1 MRYPPSILD
10 DIRARL
16 PVSAVVGRRVKLV
29 KAGREWKGLSPF
41 NAEKSPSFF
50 VNDQKG
56 FFHDFSSGKN
66 GDIFKFLMETEG
78 VSFPEAVERLAADA
92 GVILPKMSV
101 EAEEQEVKR
110 TGLHQVMAL
119 AQEFFQA
126 QLMAP
131 AGAQARAYLDGR
143 GMGRTVWAAFGIG
156 FAPNDRHALQ
166 HFLTGKGVL
175 VPDMIEAGLLI
186 AGEDIP
192 VPYDRF
198 RNRVMFPICD
208 SRGRP
213 IAFGGRALD
222 KDAPAKY
229 LNSPDTPLFHKGD
242 VLFNHHNA
250 RKAAH
255 DTGRVIAVEGYV
267 DVIAMSVTGFAE
279 TVAPLGTALTEN
291 QLALLWR
298 MCDEPILCFDGDK
311 AGRRAAWRAI
321 DTALP
326 HLKPGKSLRFALL
339 PEGQDPDDLA
349 RSGGKKAIDDVL
361 DRATSLVD
369 LLWARELEKHTLD
382 TPERRAAFER
392 DVRII
397 VSSLKDEDLRRHYKA
412 EIDQRMAE
420 LMPSGARRSASQG
433 QRTDWTRDPR
443 AQKSAPFGGRGTGRA
458 GGNQRATP
466 FHLREPAR
474 ASQSLTSSPLFST
487 HRSISPREAFI
498 LAVLASRPD
507 LLGRYADEL
516 ANIDFASPDS
526 TDLAR
531 ALADLAALEDLDTA
545 EQLRQHLQRAGLEQ
559 ALIRIELA
567 VRPGDRRCLAHD
579 FPSIDIDS
587 ALKQAMI
594 LHRRAITLHKELM
607 DAERALAENDS
618 ESNLAV
624 IRDLQLQLSALDGME
639 ADRDR
644 LNTVAGAGSDQGL
657 ATA

>member
-92 GVILPKMSV
+92 GVILPKLSI

-110 TGLHQVMAL
+110 TGLHHVMAL

-131 AGAQARAYLDGR
+131 GGAQARAYLDGR
-143 GMGRTVWAAFGIG
+143 GLGRTVWTSFGIG

-166 HFLTGKGVL
+166 HYLTGKGVI

-186 AGEDIP
+186 SGEDIP

-198 RNRVMFPICD
+198 RHRVMFPICD
-208 SRGRP
+208 TRGRP
-213 IAFGGRALD
+213 IAFGGRTLD
-222 KDAPAKY
+222 KDVSAKY
-229 LNSPDTPLFHKGD
+229 LNSSDTPLFHKGD

-267 DVIAMSVTGFAE
+267 DVIAMSITGFAE

-291 QLALLWR
+291 QLTLLWR
-298 MCDEPILCFDGDK
+298 MSDEPILCFDGDK

-361 DRATSLVD
+361 ERATPLVD
-369 LLWARELEKHTLD
+369 LLWARELEKHSLD

-397 VSSLKDEDLRRHYKA
+397 ISTLKDEDLRRHYKA
-412 EIDQRMAE
+412 EIDQRMAD
-420 LMPSGARRSASQG
+420 LMPSGARRTANQG
-433 QRTDWTRDPR
+433 QRSDWNRDSR
-443 AQKSAPFGGRGTGRA
+443 AQKSSLFGGRGTGRS
-458 GGNQRATP
+458 GGNMRERP

-474 ASQSLTSSPLFST
+474 ASHSLSSSPLFST

-498 LAVLASRPD
+498 LAVLACRPD
-507 LLGRYADEL
+507 LLGRYADDL
-516 ANIDFASPDS
+516 ANMDFASPDC

-531 ALADLAALEDLDTA
+531 ALADLAALEDLTTA
-545 EQLRQHLQRAGLEQ
+545 EHLRQHLQRAGLEQ
-559 ALIRIELA
+559 ALMRIEVA
-567 VRPGDRRCLAHD
+567 VRPGDRRCLVHD
-579 FPSIDIDS
+579 FPFLDIDS

-644 LNTVAGAGSDQGL
+644 LNAVVSVGSDQGL

>member
-1 MRYPPSILD
+1 
-10 DIRARL
+10 
-16 PVSAVVGRRVKLV
+16 
-29 KAGREWKGLSPF
+29 
-41 NAEKSPSFF
+41 
-50 VNDQKG
+50 
-56 FFHDFSSGKN
+56 
-66 GDIFKFLMETEG
+66 
-78 VSFPEAVERLAADA
+78 
-92 GVILPKMSV
+92 
-101 EAEEQEVKR
+101 
-110 TGLHQVMAL
+110 
-119 AQEFFQA
+119 
-126 QLMAP
+126 
-131 AGAQARAYLDGR
+131 
-143 GMGRTVWAAFGIG
+143 
-156 FAPNDRHALQ
+156 
-166 HFLTGKGVL
+166 
-175 VPDMIEAGLLI
+175 
-186 AGEDIP
+186 
-192 VPYDRF
+192 
-198 RNRVMFPICD
+198 
-208 SRGRP
+208 
-213 IAFGGRALD
+213 
-222 KDAPAKY
+222 
-229 LNSPDTPLFHKGD
+229 
-242 VLFNHHNA
+242 
-250 RKAAH
+250 
-255 DTGRVIAVEGYV
+255 
-267 DVIAMSVTGFAE
+267 
-279 TVAPLGTALTEN
+279 
-291 QLALLWR
+291 

-361 DRATSLVD
+361 ERATSLVD

-397 VSSLKDEDLRRHYKA
+397 VSTLKDEDLRRHYKA

-420 LMPSGARRSASQG
+420 LMPSGARRGGNQG
-433 QRTDWTRDPR
+433 QRGDWSRDPR
-443 AQKSAPFGGRGTGRA
+443 AQNSSVFGGRGAVRA

-466 FHLREPAR
+466 FHLRLPAR

-516 ANIDFASPDS
+516 ANMDFASPDS

-531 ALADLAALEDLDTA
+531 ALADLAALEEVTTA
-545 EQLRQHLQRAGLEQ
+545 DQLRQRLQRSGLEQ
-559 ALIRIELA
+559 ALMRIELA
-567 VRPGDRRCLAHD
+567 VRPGDRRCLDHD

-644 LNTVAGAGSDQGL
+644 LNVVASVGSDQGL

>member
-92 GVILPKMSV
+92 GVILPKLSA

-110 TGLHQVMAL
+110 TGLHQVMAW
-119 AQEFFQA
+119 AQDFFQA

-131 AGAQARAYLDGR
+131 VGSQARAYLDGR
-143 GMGRTVWAAFGIG
+143 GLGRTVWTGFGMG

-166 HFLTGKGVL
+166 HYLTGKGVP

-186 AGEDIP
+186 AGDDIP

-213 IAFGGRALD
+213 IAFGGRTMD
-222 KDAPAKY
+222 KDVSAKY

-255 DTGRVIAVEGYV
+255 DSGRVIAVEGYV

-291 QLALLWR
+291 QLTLLWR

-361 DRATSLVD
+361 ERATSLVD

-392 DVRII
+392 DLRII

-420 LMPSGARRSASQG
+420 LMPSSGRRFNNGG
-433 QRTDWTRDPR
+433 QRGEWKRDTRQP
-443 AQKSAPFGGRGTGRA
+443 APTPFAGRGAGRGA
-458 GGNQRATP
+458 GNMRDRP

-487 HRSISPREAFI
+487 QTSISPREAFI
-498 LAVLASRPD
+498 LAVLASRPG
-507 LLGRYADEL
+507 LLGRYADDL
-516 ANIDFASPDS
+516 ANMDFASPDS

-531 ALADLAALEDLDTA
+531 ALADLAALDDFTTA
-545 EQLRQHLQRAGLEQ
+545 EHLRQSLHRAGMER
-559 ALIRIELA
+559 ALMRIELA
-567 VRPGDRRCLAHD
+567 VRPGDRRCLDPD

-594 LHRRAITLHKELM
+594 LHRRAITLHRELM

-644 LNTVAGAGSDQGL
+644 LNAVASAGPDQGL